1 MLSIMTYIAWPTN
14 LRAKKI
20 ILHNLNARA
29 RDYTSSSITRFQ
41 QDFDSSSTASH
52 RQCTFVHNFV
62 VRPFVLYSN
71 LCRLAL
77 TGRSSDYQRDTSNE
91 SRLVNHIG
99 VCPSLPRQHHPCIFF
114 EPRFVQARRATCLQI
129 ACLLPHSIRVGLF
142 LHRGQ
147 RRNQL

>member
-1 MLSIMTYIAWPTN
+1 MTYIAWPTN

-99 VCPSLPRQHHPCIFF
+99 VCPCSPGRLHPCIFF
-114 EPRFVQARRATCLQI
+114 EPRSAQARLAKDHQI
-129 ACLLPHSIRVGLF
+129 TSFLPHSIRGNEF